1 MEYVVS
7 IDERGRVLIPGEVRR
22 RVGLKG
28 RSRVLVRVREDGVI
42 ELIPLEKLF
51 SEASKIFE
59 EKFRGW
65 REEEHEASRI
75 LEDLVR

>member
-42 ELIPLEKLF
+42 ELVPLEKLF
-51 SEASKIFE
+51 SEVSKIFE

>member
-22 RVGLKG
+22 RVGLRG

-51 SEASKIFE
+51 SEVSKIFE

>member
-51 SEASKIFE
+51 SEVSKIFE